1 MFTGVVETAN
11 VPLDWPC
18 AIVMLPGTVAD
29 PLLLSKFTSTPP
41 AGAGDANVT
50 VPLAPCPPTTLE
62 GLMLIPEMVPEPAFD
77 GARVMLAVNEFAEV
91 AVIVGVVVALT
102 AVVVIAKVPVV

>member
-1 MFTGVVETAN
+1 LFTGVVETAN

-50 VPLAPCPPTTLE
+50 VPLAPCPPITLE
-62 GLMLIPEMVPEPAFD
+62 GLMLIPAMIPEPFD
-77 GARVMLAVNEFAEV
+77 GARIMLAVNEFAEV

-102 AVVVIAKVPVV
+102 AVVVIAKFPTV